1 MSYNNT
7 PNSPTNDTAEFQADL
22 DAAITSAK
30 RKNVTSFILSLVI
43 VGGLGYWL
51 FGAYKQITSFDAAT
65 AVQFASGELQAALP
79 EAGRTIEQQLI
90 AAGPT
95 VATQLENR
103 LMKLPD
109 QFADDLVK
117 YTDEELARITPQVEE
132 DLYQALKSALAHAQ
146 LNSQLNLPPGTTD
159 EQKFTAL
166 IDVLADVYAARSAA
180 LVTEVRTKYA
190 TSSADLYTYLDFIA
204 TGQQLDR
211 RQQFHRDMIE
221 TFLALAATYKQR
233 ADASAPSVS
242 VN

>member
-1 MSYNNT
+1 MSYNNQ
-7 PNSPTNDTAEFQADL
+7 NSSTQTNDTAEFQADL

-30 RKNVTSFILSLVI
+30 RKNLTSFVLSLVI

-51 FGAYKQITSFDAAT
+51 FGAYKQITSFDATT

-90 AAGPT
+90 AAGPD
-95 VATQLENR
+95 VATRLENR

-109 QFADDLVK
+109 QFADDLIK
-117 YTDEELARITPQVEE
+117 YTDEELTRLTPQVEE
-132 DLYQALKSALAHAQ
+132 DLYQALKSALAQA
-146 LNSQLNLPPGTTD
+146 QLNLPPGTTD
-159 EQKFTAL
+159 EQRFTAL
-166 IDVLADVYAARSAA
+166 IDTLADVYATRSAA
-180 LVTEVRTKYA
+180 LVTDVRTKYS

-221 TFLALAATYKQR
+221 TFLALAATYKQN
-233 ADASAPSVS
+233 ADAAAPAVS